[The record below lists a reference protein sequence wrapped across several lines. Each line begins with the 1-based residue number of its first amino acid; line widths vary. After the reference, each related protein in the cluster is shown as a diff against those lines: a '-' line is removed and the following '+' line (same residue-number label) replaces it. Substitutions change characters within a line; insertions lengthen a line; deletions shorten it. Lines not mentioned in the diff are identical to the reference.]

1 MIEHERP
8 GRKALWRDRQAEMK
22 RDDRPDRPDFE
33 SPAFLRSHVE
43 SILAFYEPSA
53 FDPEGGFFHHFL
65 DDGTVYDRD
74 TRHLVSST
82 RFVFNHANAF
92 LQTGRPHYRDWAAH
106 GLRYLETHHR
116 TDQGHYLWQR
126 KADVIEDG
134 RAMAYGHAFVI
145 LAAAWAARIGIDGA
159 GTMLESCWDFMEA
172 QFFEAGHG
180 AYADE
185 RSADLSML
193 DSYRGQNANMH
204 GVEALLAAFETTG
217 EARYL
222 DRADRVA
229 HKFTVELAAA
239 ADGQVW
245 EHYDSGWHHDWQ
257 YNIDKPDDLFKP
269 WGFQP
274 GHQVEWAKLLLQL
287 DTHRPADWHLATAA
301 ALYDKA
307 MERGWDAAHGGL
319 VYGYAPDGGFADATK
334 YFWVQAEAI
343 ATAWRL
349 FTRTGDARYRD
360 DYQRLWE
367 WSWDHL
373 VDHEYG
379 AWYRIVSREGAWL
392 EPFKSPAGK
401 VDYHTMG
408 ACWDVLSV
416 MDAD

>member
-1 MIEHERP
+1 MTTPE
-8 GRKALWRDRQAEMK
+8 K
-22 RDDRPDRPDFE
+22 PDFD

-53 FDPEGGFFHHFL
+53 FDPAGGFFHHFL
-65 DDGTVYDRD
+65 DDGAVYDHD

-82 RFVFNHANAF
+82 RFVFNYANAF

-106 GLRYLETHHR
+106 GLRYLESHHR
-116 TDQGHYLWQR
+116 TPQGHYLWQR

-145 LAAAWAARIGIDGA
+145 LAAAWAARAGIDGA
-159 GTMLESCWDFMEA
+159 GAMLATCWDFMET
-172 QFFEAGHG
+172 QFFEPAHS

-185 RSADLSML
+185 RSADLSQL

-204 GVEALLAAFETTG
+204 TVEALIAAFETTG

-245 EHYDSGWHHDWQ
+245 EHYDTAWRYDWS

-287 DTHRPADWHLATAA
+287 DAHRPADWHLATAIP
-301 ALYDKA
+301 LYATA
-307 MERGWDAAHGGL
+307 MERGWDSAHGGL

-343 ATAWRL
+343 AAAWRL

-360 DYQRLWE
+360 DYHRLWG

-373 VDHEYG
+373 VDHERG
-379 AWYRIVSREGAWL
+379 AWYRIVTREGAWV

-408 ACWDVLSV
+408 ACWDVMSV
-416 MDAD
+416 MEAG

>member
-1 MIEHERP
+1 MTETD
-8 GRKALWRDRQAEMK
+8 K
-22 RDDRPDRPDFE
+22 PDFE
-33 SPAFLRSHVE
+33 SPVFLRSHVE
-43 SILAFYEPSA
+43 SILDFYEPSA
-53 FDPEGGFFHHFL
+53 FDPAGGFFHHFL
-65 DDGTVYDRD
+65 DDGTVYDRE

-92 LQTGRPHYRDWAAH
+92 LQTGRPHYRDWTAH

-126 KADVIEDG
+126 KADAIEDG

-145 LAAAWAARIGIDGA
+145 LAASWAARTGVAGA
-159 GTMLESCWDFMEA
+159 DKMLESCWDFMEA
-172 QFFEAGHG
+172 RFFEANHD

-185 RSADLSML
+185 RSADLSQL
-193 DSYRGQNANMH
+193 DGYRGQNANMH
-204 GVEALLAAFETTG
+204 TVEALIAAFETTG

-229 HKFTVELAAA
+229 HKFTVELAAT

-245 EHYDSGWHHDWQ
+245 EHYDTQWRHDWT

-287 DTHRPADWHLATAA
+287 DAHRPADWHLATAIG
-301 ALYDKA
+301 LYGRA
-307 MERGWDAAHGGL
+307 MERGWDSAHGGL
-319 VYGYAPDGGFADATK
+319 VYGYAPDGSFADATK

-349 FTRTGDARYRD
+349 FARTGETRYRD
-360 DYQRLWE
+360 DYHRLWA

-373 VDHEYG
+373 VDHEHG
-379 AWYRIVSREGAWL
+379 AWYRIVTREGAWV
-392 EPFKSPAGK
+392 EPYKSPAGK

-416 MDAD
+416 MEAG

>member
-1 MIEHERP
+1 MTTPE
-8 GRKALWRDRQAEMK
+8 
-22 RDDRPDRPDFE
+22 RPDFD
-33 SPAFLRSHVE
+33 SPAFLRSHVD
-43 SILAFYEPSA
+43 SILNIYEAAA
-53 FDPEGGFFHHFL
+53 FDPAGGFFHHFL
-65 DDGTVYDRD
+65 DDGTVYDKD

-82 RFVFNHANAF
+82 RFIFNYANAF
-92 LQTGRPHYRDWAAH
+92 LQTGKPHYRAWAAH
-106 GLRYLETHHR
+106 GLRYLESHHR
-116 TDQGHYLWQR
+116 MPQGHYLWQR
-126 KADVIEDG
+126 KAEVIEDG

-145 LAAAWAARIGIDGA
+145 LAASWAKRIGIDGA
-159 GTMLESCWDFMEA
+159 DAMLESCWDFMEA
-172 QFFEAGHG
+172 QFFEPAHT

-185 RSADLSML
+185 RSADLL
-193 DSYRGQNANMH
+193 QLASYRGQNANMH
-204 GVEALLAAFETTG
+204 TVEALIAAFEVTG

-222 DRADRVA
+222 DRADEVA
-229 HKFTVELAAA
+229 HKFTIELAAA

-245 EHYDSGWHHDWQ
+245 EHYDSDWCHDWT

-287 DTHRPADWHLATAA
+287 DAHRPAEWHLATAIP
-301 ALYDKA
+301 LYDTA
-307 MERGWDAAHGGL
+307 MDWGWDSPHGGL

-349 FTRTGDARYRD
+349 FTRTGEARYRD
-360 DYQRLWE
+360 DYHRLWG

-373 VDHEYG
+373 IDHEHG
-379 AWYRIVSREGAWL
+379 AWYRIVTREGDWV

-416 MDAD
+416 MEAD